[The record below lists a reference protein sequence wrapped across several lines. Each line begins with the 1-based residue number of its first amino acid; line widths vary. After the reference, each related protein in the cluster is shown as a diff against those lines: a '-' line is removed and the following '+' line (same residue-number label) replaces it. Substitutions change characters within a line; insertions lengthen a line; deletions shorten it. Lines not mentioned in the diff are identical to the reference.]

1 MRFRSDFLRLATAS
15 VRVSALASACALAL
29 AGAAITPASSA
40 GQFQGE
46 PDLTSVDEV
55 IEAIYGSISGAAG
68 EPRQWDLFHTLLHP
82 TAARLISMDLGP
94 DGEAVHR
101 VMTPDEFVAATDG
114 PLLASGF
121 FERELGF
128 HQERFGNMVHRFS
141 AYDSK
146 RTLADPEPFSRG
158 INSIQLLWSEGRWW
172 IVTILWDRER
182 PGNPIP
188 EALGG

>member
-1 MRFRSDFLRLATAS
+1 MSLPVPSLPPL
-15 VRVSALASACALAL
+15 VRHLVSGVLLAL
-29 AGAAITPASSA
+29 GLVPAALS
-40 GQFQGE
+40 GQFRGE

-55 IEAIYGSISGAAG
+55 IEALYGSISGAAG
-68 EPRQWDLFHTLLHP
+68 EPRQWDLFYQLLHP
-82 TAARLISMDLGP
+82 TAARLVSMDLGP
-94 DGEAVHR
+94 QGEAVHR
-101 VMTPDEFVAATDG
+101 LMTPAEFVAVADG
-114 PLLASGF
+114 AFLADGF

-128 HQERFGNMVHRFS
+128 RQERFGNMVHRFS

-146 RTLADPEPFSRG
+146 RTLSDPEPFSRG

-172 IVTILWDRER
+172 VVTILWDRER

>member
-1 MRFRSDFLRLATAS
+1 MSIPAPSRLRLAPYLAE
-15 VRVSALASACALAL
+15 ALLL
-29 AGAAITPASSA
+29 TLGWLPADLS

-55 IEAIYGSISGAAG
+55 IEALYGSISGAAG

-82 TAARLISMDLGP
+82 TAARLISMGLDSQ
-94 DGEAVHR
+94 GEAVHR
-101 VMTPDEFVAATDG
+101 VMSPDEFVAAPDG
-114 PLLASGF
+114 LFLANGF

-146 RTLADPEPFSRG
+146 RTLADSEPFSRG

-172 IVTILWDRER
+172 AVTILWDRER
-182 PGNPIP
+182 PGNLIP
-188 EALGG
+188 AELAGR